1 VAWIDQ
7 VIFAI
12 DVIYI
17 HVIVVIIP
25 VGRPRF
31 GVLEII
37 AAVIKA
43 AILAAPHVEMMFAP
57 QTAAEL
63 FVRNTPAA
71 TALVV
76 LFGLLG
82 TLLVLRTILLLC
94 WSGLVISI
102 VLILLFG
109 AIPFPIAIVVSR
121 SIILLRLVVLSR
133 SIIFLRP
140 AILLR
145 SIVFLGAVL
154 LRPIVLP
161 RLIALSCS
169 IVLARTIVLLART
182 IILLSAIS
190 ILLLSIRFLLGAV
203 GRFFLVLLASVGL
216 LSLSWLFL
224 PFRFLLRL
232 IFIGLLSR
240 EAGCADKENHHR
252 GTKDEFHFDSSV
264 SSFSR
269 TLSQAYVV
277 GKTTGTGLAG
287 IVTSSMATGEVR

>member
-1 VAWIDQ
+1 
-7 VIFAI
+7 
-12 DVIYI
+12 
-17 HVIVVIIP
+17 
-25 VGRPRF
+25 
-31 GVLEII
+31 
-37 AAVIKA
+37 
-43 AILAAPHVEMMFAP
+43 MMFAP
-57 QTAAEL
+57 KTAAEL

-71 TALVV
+71 TALIRASALVV

-94 WSGLVISI
+94 WSGLDISI

-121 SIILLRLVVLSR
+121 SIILLRLVVLSC

-169 IVLARTIVLLART
+169 IVLARTI
-182 IILLSAIS
+182 ILLSAIS

-216 LSLSWLFL
+216 LSPSRLFL

-252 GTKDEFHFDSSV
+252 GTKDELHFDSSV

>member
-7 VIFAI
+7 VIFAVDI
-12 DVIYI
+12 IYI

-43 AILAAPHVEMMFAP
+43 AILAAPHVETMFAP
-57 QTAAEL
+57 KTAAEL
-63 FVRNTPAA
+63 FVRNTPVA
-71 TALVV
+71 TALIRASALVV

-121 SIILLRLVVLSR
+121 SII
-133 SIIFLRP
+133 FLRP

-169 IVLARTIVLLART
+169 IVLARTI
-182 IILLSAIS
+182 ILLSAIS
-190 ILLLSIRFLLGAV
+190 ILLLSIRFLGAV

-252 GTKDEFHFDSSV
+252 GTKDELHFDSSV

>member
-1 VAWIDQ
+1 VAWIGQ
-7 VIFAI
+7 VIFAVDI
-12 DVIYI
+12 IYI
-17 HVIVVIIP
+17 YVIVVIIP

-57 QTAAEL
+57 KTAAEL

-71 TALVV
+71 TALIRASALVV

-109 AIPFPIAIVVSR
+109 AILFPIAIVV
-121 SIILLRLVVLSR
+121 SR

-154 LRPIVLP
+154 WRPIVLP
-161 RLIALSCS
+161 RLIALSCP

-216 LSLSWLFL
+216 LSPSRLFL

-264 SSFSR
+264 SSFSQ
-269 TLSQAYVV
+269 TLSLRL
-277 GKTTGTGLAG
+277 T
-287 IVTSSMATGEVR
+287 

>member
-1 VAWIDQ
+1 
-7 VIFAI
+7 
-12 DVIYI
+12 
-17 HVIVVIIP
+17 
-25 VGRPRF
+25 
-31 GVLEII
+31 
-37 AAVIKA
+37 
-43 AILAAPHVEMMFAP
+43 MMFAP
-57 QTAAEL
+57 KTAAEL

-71 TALVV
+71 TALIRASALVV

-94 WSGLVISI
+94 WSGLDISI

-121 SIILLRLVVLSR
+121 SIILLRLVVLSC

-154 LRPIVLP
+154 LRPIVLS

-169 IVLARTIVLLART
+169 IVLART

-190 ILLLSIRFLLGAV
+190 ILLLSIRFLGAV

-277 GKTTGTGLAG
+277 VRQLALVWRG
-287 IVTSSMATGEVR
+287 